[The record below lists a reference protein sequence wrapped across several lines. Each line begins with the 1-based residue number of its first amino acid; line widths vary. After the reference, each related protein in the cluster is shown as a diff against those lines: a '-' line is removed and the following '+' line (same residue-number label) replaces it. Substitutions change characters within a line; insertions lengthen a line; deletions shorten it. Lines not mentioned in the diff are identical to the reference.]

1 MQDEPL
7 AGKFGSLELFDMYS
21 AGGHADPHPVY
32 WWLMVPTDGGGG
44 GNHGLNIHPHRQPTQ
59 SNALLTQVATECR
72 DKAHVLAITRW
83 GRVDGLAD
91 LDGRIEEAIGRYLES
106 PSPADEEVAG
116 SGQGHLAC
124 EIGP

>member
-1 MQDEPL
+1 
-7 AGKFGSLELFDMYS
+7 
-21 AGGHADPHPVY
+21 
-32 WWLMVPTDGGGG
+32 MVPTDGGGG